1 MSQFNDHM
9 NKKAVALSYDEDVNA
24 APVVVASGSGYIAQ
38 KIVETARNN
47 GIPVYEDNSLAT
59 MLSQLELGSE
69 IPEQLYQAIVEIYVY
84 FLNFAPNGTRTAK
97 AQAAEMSGSRQSEN
111 VDGASNAAAAE
122 SADMANDTI
131 PSGIPDEIQRLN
143 ALSDTPLTNPMPG
156 NEDATTAARLAAEGI
171 QISRRR

>member
-97 AQAAEMSGSRQSEN
+97 AQAEESSKPHRSED
-111 VDGASNAAAAE
+111 VDGTSESTAAE
-122 SADMANDTI
+122 PSNTTDGKTPVDI
-131 PSGIPDEIQRLN
+131 PGGIQGLN
-143 ALSDTPLTNPMPG
+143 ALSDTPLANPMPG

-171 QISRRR
+171 KISPRR